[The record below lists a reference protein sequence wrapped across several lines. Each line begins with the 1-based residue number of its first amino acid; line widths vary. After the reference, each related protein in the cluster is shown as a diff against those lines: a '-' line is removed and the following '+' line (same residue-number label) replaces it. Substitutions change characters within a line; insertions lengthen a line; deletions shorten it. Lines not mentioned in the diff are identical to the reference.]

1 MRQCFWKVM
10 YSKCSDDS
18 VTKTP
23 PPGYNSTPHYDDQRR
38 APSQGCGSRTPV
50 ANIRTPSGGAG
61 GRTPGGASSRTPG
74 SGANNE
80 PVAPRR
86 TPGGGREQNPRTGE
100 EGGREGDP
108 QGAVRGRHTSLR
120 RVVKTV
126 GGVVEEL
133 SSFRT

>member
-1 MRQCFWKVM
+1 M

-86 TPGGGREQNPRTGE
+86 TPGGGGSRTPGQERRGGERGTPRGQY
-100 EGGREGDP
+100 GDATP
-108 QGAVRGRHTSLR
+108 LYD
-120 RVVKTV
+120 
-126 GGVVEEL
+126 E
-133 SSFRT
+133 